1 MVSIFS
7 FQTFNFLEMNTF
19 IFSNFM
25 SQSFLLNFADAI
37 VNSEHIYHIIAI
49 SDHLPQLQKGTH
61 GIFHQLKLNMHTAV
75 FYQFMLKKKN
85 IGTNFKIKINL
96 VFNAIEMMQWSGTH
110 TDFVLKVSFSFFLL
124 LNIVILIYWEFK
136 ISTGQFL
143 FLNLFNNLNKEFY
156 LSFSSRYHFLIQKRI
171 FSLIVVFGMM
181 VFL

>member
-49 SDHLPQLQKGTH
+49 CDHLPQLQKGTH
-61 GIFHQLKLNMHTAV
+61 GIFHQLKLNMHTG
-75 FYQFMLKKKN
+75 N
-85 IGTNFKIKINL
+85 NFKIKINL

-171 FSLIVVFGMM
+171 FFIDCGIWHDG
-181 VFL
+181 FLMIK